1 MDITTHPAVA
11 KTRPAPKRRARVSKV
26 ANARDTLRDFDK
38 GREVYVMTYG
48 QFSIMDAVEA
58 VLEKTGPA
66 DVSISTWTA
75 ASADLSRSAEHLY
88 NSRIRSIR
96 FLVDRSFLT
105 RQAQYAAKLI
115 ELFGEG
121 AVRTTRS
128 HAKFVTI
135 VNDEWNV
142 VMPTSMNLNEN
153 RRLEF
158 LHVVDD
164 AELCGFFNAVVDEVF
179 AEEPPGLKGARDVPM
194 LSGFEEI
201 LPESMVEMARG
212 TVSVGA

>member
-1 MDITTHPAVA
+1 MDISKHPATA
-11 KTRPAPKRRARVSKV
+11 KARPAPRRRPRVSKV
-26 ANARDTLRDFDK
+26 ANARDTLAEFDK

-48 QFSIMDAVEA
+48 QFSIMDAVDA

-75 ASADLSRSAEHLY
+75 ASADLSRSAEHLH
-88 NSRIRSIR
+88 NNRIRSIR

-105 RQAQYAAKLI
+105 RQGRYAAKLI
-115 ELFGEG
+115 ELFGENS
-121 AVRTTRS
+121 VRTTRS

-158 LHVVDD
+158 LHVADD
-164 AELCGFFNAVVDEVF
+164 PELCAFFNAVVDEVF
-179 AEEPPGLKGARDVPM
+179 AEEPAGLKGTRDVP
-194 LSGFEEI
+194 LLAGLDEI
-201 LPESMVEMARG
+201 TPESMVEMARG
-212 TVSVGA
+212 TVSVGI

>member
-1 MDITTHPAVA
+1 MDITTHPATA
-11 KTRPAPKRRARVSKV
+11 KTRPAPKRRARVSRV
-26 ANARDTLRDFDK
+26 ANARETLKDFDK

-48 QFSIMDAVEA
+48 QFSIMDAVDA

-75 ASADLSRSAEHLY
+75 ASADLSRSAEHLH

-105 RQAQYAAKLI
+105 RQAQYAAKLV

-121 AVRTTRS
+121 AVRTTRI

-164 AELCGFFNAVVDEVF
+164 AELCGFFNAVIDEVF
-179 AEEPPGLKGARDVPM
+179 AQEPPGLNGARDVPM
-194 LSGFEEI
+194 LSGLDEI

-212 TVSVGA
+212 TVSVGV

>member
-1 MDITTHPAVA
+1 MDISKHLATA
-11 KTRPAPKRRARVSKV
+11 KTRPAPRRRPRVSKV

-66 DVSISTWTA
+66 DVSIATWTA
-75 ASADLSRSAEHLY
+75 ASADLSRSAEHMKNNL
-88 NSRIRSIR
+88 IRSLR

-105 RQAQYAAKLI
+105 RQASYAAQLI
-115 ELFGEG
+115 QLFGEG

-135 VNDEWNV
+135 CNDEWSV

-164 AELCGFFNAVVDEVF
+164 SGLCGFFNAVVDEVF

-194 LSGFEEI
+194 LSGLEEI